1 MLMLSSMKAA
11 VSLLMLSSNGE
22 LSLLTAKG
30 YVVVAVVE
38 WRVVAADGEGYIVAA
53 TVSKGCCVA
62 ADAIVV
68 GYVVVAADEGCV
80 VAAATVGEGWSTLI
94 SPDA

>member
-1 MLMLSSMKAA
+1 MLSSMKAA
-11 VSLLMLSSNGE
+11 VSLLI
-22 LSLLTAKG
+22 
-30 YVVVAVVE
+30 AVVE

-68 GYVVVAADEGCV
+68 GCVVVAADEGCV
-80 VAAATVGEGWSTLI
+80 VAAATVDECWSTLI
-94 SPDA
+94 SPDV